1 MQEHLFDT
9 LFANQTPS
17 ILILISATLFIAG
30 IVKGFLG
37 IGLPAAAM
45 GLLTLVLSP
54 THAVA
59 LLAIPILFTN
69 FSQFIKSQ
77 HRADSM
83 KTYWPMALTILLS
96 IFITSFFLSRYP
108 TGLLTIT
115 IGAAMVIVALNG
127 LIGWK
132 LRLGPSYSIQIGVG
146 LIAGILG
153 GLSSIWSPPVA
164 TYMIARGLEK
174 ERFIAATGF
183 VFLVGAAP
191 LSLGL
196 YLGGVLTNAI
206 LQQSLL
212 GLLFVMA
219 GFRIGEILRGKISQ
233 VYFQKAVLIAFFLIG
248 LRLIAVGIF

>member
-1 MQEHLFDT
+1 MQEHLFNT

-69 FSQFIKSQ
+69 FTQFIKSQ

-174 ERFIAATGF
+174 ERFIAATEF
-183 VFLVGAAP
+183 VLLVSGRAAFIGA
-191 LSLGL
+191 
-196 YLGGVLTNAI
+196 
-206 LQQSLL
+206 
-212 GLLFVMA
+212 LFGRRSDKRDPPA
-219 GFRIGEILRGKISQ
+219 
-233 VYFQKAVLIAFFLIG
+233 IAFGAFIRDG
-248 LRLIAVGIF
+248 RLSDWGNIAG

>member
-69 FSQFIKSQ
+69 FTQFIKSQ

-83 KTYWPMALTILLS
+83 KTYLPMALTILLS

-153 GLSSIWSPPVA
+153 GAQFNLVA
-164 TYMIARGLEK
+164 AGGHLYDRAGARK
-174 ERFIAATGF
+174 RTVYRRHRFCF
-183 VFLVGAAP
+183 
-191 LSLGL
+191 
-196 YLGGVLTNAI
+196 LGGGRTALIGA
-206 LQQSLL
+206 
-212 GLLFVMA
+212 LFGRRSDKRDPPA
-219 GFRIGEILRGKISQ
+219 
-233 VYFQKAVLIAFFLIG
+233 IAFGAFIRDG
-248 LRLIAVGIF
+248 RLSDWGNIAG

>member
-1 MQEHLFDT
+1 MQEHLFNT

-69 FSQFIKSQ
+69 FTQFIKSQ

-96 IFITSFFLSRYP
+96 IFITLFFLSR
-108 TGLLTIT
+108 I
-115 IGAAMVIVALNG
+115 
-127 LIGWK
+127 
-132 LRLGPSYSIQIGVG
+132 
-146 LIAGILG
+146 
-153 GLSSIWSPPVA
+153 PPV
-164 TYMIARGLEK
+164 Y
-174 ERFIAATGF
+174 
-183 VFLVGAAP
+183 
-191 LSLGL
+191 
-196 YLGGVLTNAI
+196 
-206 LQQSLL
+206 
-212 GLLFVMA
+212 
-219 GFRIGEILRGKISQ
+219 
-233 VYFQKAVLIAFFLIG
+233 
-248 LRLIAVGIF
+248 